1 MSSAFNK
8 SNVKWK
14 SLVLPLII
22 LKWFIHIQVQNVL
35 RDFEVNLMHSFLP
48 TDVLPCNNTLIY
60 LEIFAIYIILTAY
73 VLNNIIHEER
83 YECHFEE
90 YIIIATYK
98 KCIRHIYEIPQ
109 YEKV

>member
-48 TDVLPCNNTLIY
+48 TDVLPCNSTLIY
-60 LEIFAIYIILTAY
+60 LEILQYIYIIPITHL
-73 VLNNIIHEER
+73 LNDIIYELSEG

-90 YIIIATYK
+90 YIFIAT
-98 KCIRHIYEIPQ
+98 
-109 YEKV
+109 